1 MSDTASEPDRGR
13 LGRRWRLPSPRAID
27 IGFGIW
33 VVILLVAMIRWLNYE
48 TIPYHIIFVSLAVV
62 YGFTVWSRG
71 VMNLVLLFL
80 ILVTGAVLL
89 HRYVNGYIEAEEL
102 SEIVLMPLRP
112 SPMMDESTCNTLRAL
127 VEKGSFGAG
136 VLETDDCQKTYE
148 DLKAK
153 GVTFKMPPEKRP
165 YGIEALLKDDSG
177 NWFSVVQRLR

>member
-1 MSDTASEPDRGR
+1 MIQRLSHTTVFVLDQDRAKAFYTEK
-13 LGRRWRLPSPRAID
+13 LGFDVKEDQRMGD
-27 IGFGIW
+27 F
-33 VVILLVAMIRWLNYE
+33 RWL
-48 TIPYHIIFVSLAVV
+48 
-62 YGFTVWSRG
+62 TVAPKG
-71 VMNLVLLFL
+71 QK
-80 ILVTGAVLL
+80 
-89 HRYVNGYIEAEEL
+89 EL
-102 SEIVLMPLRP
+102 EIVLMPLRP

-148 DLKAK
+148 DLEAK